1 MARTQL
7 PSRCQSLCQG
17 PRPPPLLTLN
27 VITPSPVAS
36 PNFSWKV
43 PSESQKVG
51 FAFLEVCTF
60 RSRWPRPSDCG
71 TGRDLFEMSCPSDNP
86 FAKAKLLR
94 WVVLGGQSWSAK
106 VWKKEDEKK
115 EKINDWQA
123 AKVRRQHWVPAAE
136 LVSCCS
142 AASASAAAATGCPQP
157 QAPTHFQK

>member
-1 MARTQL
+1 MLRELAFSCGQAGAASPAPLYRPTKDNARKQGLAWPRTLTL

-27 VITPSPVAS
+27 VITPSSRPVAS

-71 TGRDLFEMSCPSDNP
+71 TSRDLFEMSCLADNLY
-86 FAKAKLLR
+86 AKAKLLR
-94 WVVLGGQSWSAK
+94 WIVLGGQS
-106 VWKKEDEKK
+106 
-115 EKINDWQA
+115 
-123 AKVRRQHWVPAAE
+123 
-136 LVSCCS
+136 
-142 AASASAAAATGCPQP
+142 
-157 QAPTHFQK
+157 